1 MQHGSVA
8 GIEAELVVRL
18 WRRKHRHAEEVV
30 AGLPPRTLE
39 EISALIV
46 PDASWETTSKKFM
59 ADDLR
64 RWQRAQRGEPD
75 TLVPD
80 EHDGLVPLGQGF
92 AVERTPQGWSVVH
105 TDGVFTAIVAS
116 YEDEDEARRVADEWN
131 QIEAR
136 EPRRL
141 AG

>member
-1 MQHGSVA
+1 M
-8 GIEAELVVRL
+8 RL
-18 WRRKHRHAEEVV
+18 WQRKRRHAEEVV

-46 PDASWETTSKKFM
+46 PGASWETTSKKFM

-64 RWQRAQRGEPD
+64 RWQRAQRGAPD
-75 TLVPD
+75 PVVA
-80 EHDGLVPLGQGF
+80 EEQQGSVPLGQGF
-92 AVERTPQGWSVVH
+92 TVERTQHGWSVVH
-105 TDGVFTAIVAS
+105 TDGVFAAIVCS
-116 YEDEDEARRVADEWN
+116 FEDEAEARRVAADYNE
-131 QIEAR
+131 IEAR